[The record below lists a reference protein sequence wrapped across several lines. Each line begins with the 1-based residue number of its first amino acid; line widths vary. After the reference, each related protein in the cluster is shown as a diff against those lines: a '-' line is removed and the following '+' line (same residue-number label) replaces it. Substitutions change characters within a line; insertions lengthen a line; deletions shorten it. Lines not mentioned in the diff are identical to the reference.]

1 MGKIAFLFA
10 GQGSQYPGMTKDLFE
25 SVPEVHDFYGVAEA
39 IRPGTLTQMFS
50 GSEEELKKTENTQP
64 CLFLAD
70 LAGALA
76 LIKNGVKPD
85 AVAGFSLG
93 EIVALT
99 ASGILSKQDAFKLV
113 CKRGKFMQKSAE
125 DVTGSMVAV
134 MRMGS
139 KELKELCEEYEVYP
153 VNYNCPGQ
161 IVVSGE
167 SAKMQKF
174 KDKLTELKA
183 RFVELPVGGAF
194 HTPYMESA
202 AKSLKKELKDGK
214 IYNLNRPEIP
224 LYANK
229 TAEPYSGDEEEMIST
244 ISDQVCNSVK
254 WEETLNNMARD
265 GVDTFIEC
273 GPGKALSGFVK
284 RTVEG
289 AKIYNV
295 YNMESLQ
302 KVIEELGKDA

>member
-1 MGKIAFLFA
+1 
-10 GQGSQYPGMTKDLFE
+10 
-25 SVPEVHDFYGVAEA
+25 
-39 IRPGTLTQMFS
+39 
-50 GSEEELKKTENTQP
+50 
-64 CLFLAD
+64 
-70 LAGALA
+70 
-76 LIKNGVKPD
+76 
-85 AVAGFSLG
+85 
-93 EIVALT
+93 
-99 ASGILSKQDAFKLV
+99 
-113 CKRGKFMQKSAE
+113 MQKSAE

-134 MRMGS
+134 MRMDS
-139 KELKELCEEYEVYP
+139 DKLKELCEEYEVYP

>member
-93 EIVALT
+93 EVVALT

-125 DVTGSMVAV
+125 AVTGSMVAV
-134 MRMGS
+134 MRMDS
-139 KELKELCEEYEVYP
+139 NALKELCEEYEVYP

-183 RFVELPVGGAF
+183 RFVELHVGGAF

-214 IYNLNRPEIP
+214 IYNLSRPEIP

-229 TAEPYSGDEEEMIST
+229 TAEPYSGSEEEMIST